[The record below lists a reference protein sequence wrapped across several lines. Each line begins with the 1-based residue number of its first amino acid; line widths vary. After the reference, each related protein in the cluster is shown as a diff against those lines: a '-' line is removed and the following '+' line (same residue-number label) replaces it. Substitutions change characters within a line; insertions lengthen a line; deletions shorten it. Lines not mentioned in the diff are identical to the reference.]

1 MLNNKIPNSRKRFCK
16 MTSSIA
22 ARWLST
28 FNRQK
33 ASKGVCRGSRF
44 GIKADKIRSL
54 KHFRQKNILKTLKE
68 SDLIQVEMLDS
79 NSVTRFGKIRP
90 LLQKIKS
97 LWQLFSIL
105 FSIWHHFYHSL
116 ADFQGFWVNFHCY
129 LWLNIEQT
137 ILNLVPLDSKEDR
150 RTNVSKLFQILIS
163 EKHSE

>member
-28 FNRQK
+28 FNRKK